1 VVEMQGRMRV
11 KNLLR
16 LMATALALW
25 VSNVSAADLVLRVGD
40 QKGASH
46 ALMASAGVLD
56 HLPYHIEWN
65 TFVSAQ
71 ALLEALNADAIDTG
85 GVGDGPFLFAYAA
98 QSPIRV
104 VSVYH
109 SDTQASVA
117 IVTLDDTP
125 LNSAADLKGHTIGTT
140 RGSIGHLLLLEAL
153 ARAGLTPHDVT
164 IAFLDPG
171 NAKASLVSH
180 SIDAWST
187 WDPYVALAQVEDHAR
202 IIVDGHGLLPGYS
215 YQAANTAAISAK
227 HAILADFLQR
237 LAKAREWALTHT
249 DAFAAVWAHETG
261 LPNNVAQIVVHR
273 QRSIPVTINKDVV
286 EGLRHAAI
294 VYEQAGAIMTV
305 PDVEAAFDRSFN
317 VITKR

>member
-1 VVEMQGRMRV
+1 V
-11 KNLLR
+11 KTLLR
-16 LMATALALW
+16 LIAATLAFW
-25 VSNVSAADLVLRVGD
+25 VSNVSAADSVLRVGD

-56 HLPYHIEWN
+56 HLPYRIEWN

-71 ALLEALNADAIDTG
+71 ALLEALNAGAIDTG

-98 QSPIRV
+98 QSPIKV

-117 IVTLDDTP
+117 IVALPDSP
-125 LNSAADLKGHTIGTT
+125 LHNAADLKGHTIGTT
-140 RGSIGHLLLLEAL
+140 RGSIGHFLLLKAL
-153 ARAGLTPHDVT
+153 AKANLTPNDVT

-187 WDPYVALAQVEDHAR
+187 WDPYVALAQIQDHAH
-202 IIVDGHGLLPGYS
+202 IIVDGHGLLSGYG
-215 YQAANTAAISAK
+215 YQAANTSSIATK

-237 LAKAREWALTHT
+237 LAKARNWALTHT
-249 DAFAAVWAHETG
+249 DVFAAVWAHETG
-261 LPNNVAQIVVHR
+261 LPNNVAQIVLHR
-273 QRSIPVTINKDVV
+273 QKAVPVTIDKDVV
-286 EGLRHAAI
+286 EALRHTAI
-294 VYEQAGAIMTV
+294 VYEQAGAVRTI
-305 PDVEAAFDRSFN
+305 PDIEAAFDRSFN
-317 VITKR
+317 PPLTR